1 MDATKVGSIDKT
13 ASQTVNS
20 SAWRKTDTVW
30 MLGLYGTAIGAGVL
44 FLPINAG
51 MSGLLPVL
59 LMLVLAF
66 PMTFFAHRGL
76 TRFVLSGSKP
86 DGDITEVVEEHFGR
100 TAGNWITLLYFF
112 AIYPILLVYGVSIT
126 NNVNKFLTELL
137 GVGAPPRW
145 LLALILVGGV
155 MAIVAFGEKY
165 IVKVMSMLVFPF
177 IAVLVAF
184 SLYMIPHWSGDV
196 LNTLTWEGITEATK
210 NTGGQS
216 IWVTIWLTIP
226 VMVFAFNHSPIIS
239 AFSVAKREEYGD
251 AAEQKCS
258 RILASAHILMVL
270 TVMFF
275 VISCVFTLSSAD
287 LAQAKAQ
294 NISILDYLSGYFD
307 QPFIK
312 YAAAIIAF
320 IAIIKSFLG
329 HYLGAREGFNGLVER
344 AYRAKGK
351 TIDVRKLNRGTAI
364 FMLVT
369 TWLVATLNP
378 GVLDI
383 IESLGGPVIAILLFL
398 MPMYAISKVPAMRKY
413 SGKITNVFIVIMGL
427 VAISAAT
434 YKLFF

>member
-1 MDATKVGSIDKT
+1 MDATKVGSINTT
-13 ASQTVNS
+13 ASQTGKS
-20 SAWRKTDTVW
+20 TAWRKTDTVW

-76 TRFVLSGSKP
+76 TRFVLSGSKK

-126 NNVNKFLTELL
+126 NNVNKFLTELI
-137 GVGAPPRW
+137 GVAAPPRW

-165 IVKVMSMLVFPF
+165 IVKVMSFLVFPF

-184 SLYMIPHWSGDV
+184 SIYMIPHWSADA
-196 LNTLTWEGITEATK
+196 LDTLSLANVAETAK

-216 IWVTIWLTIP
+216 IWITIWLTIP

-239 AFSVAKREEYGD
+239 AFSVAKREEYD
-251 AAEQKCS
+251 EAAEKKCS
-258 RILASAHILMVL
+258 RILASAHILMVF

-287 LAQAKAQ
+287 LAAAKAQ

-312 YAAAIIAF
+312 YTAAIIAF

-351 TIDVRKLNRGTAI
+351 TVNIKKLNRGTAI
-364 FMLVT
+364 FMLIT
-369 TWLVATLNP
+369 TWLVATWNP
-378 GVLDI
+378 GVLEI

-413 SGKITNVFIVIMGL
+413 SGKLSNIFVVIMGL